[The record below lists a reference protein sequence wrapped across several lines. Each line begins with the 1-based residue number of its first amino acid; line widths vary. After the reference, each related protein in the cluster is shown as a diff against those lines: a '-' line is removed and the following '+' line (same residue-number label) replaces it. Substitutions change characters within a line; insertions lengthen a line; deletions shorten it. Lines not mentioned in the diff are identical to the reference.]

1 MRLSLSLGAW
11 WPEGRSSSS
20 VSQFLPSCS
29 WSAVVVLFC
38 HHPPKYSSIFP
49 RNTSSIQYYLIVSNY
64 QDPTD
69 SLMLFSYSLGSRR
82 KQWGNFFYILSLSE
96 PGFWKPGLWYTFR
109 VKTEVPEAC
118 IRAVRLIEIE
128 IKSRFEIARFLN
140 RFIAR
145 FFFLRP
151 CPNLPQYTIRT
162 NQNAAE
168 QNRPGI
174 QTDSMLKKQG
184 RWVQNRIRTWWP
196 KKMRVAC
203 RAHSGE

>member
-96 PGFWKPGLWYTFR
+96 PGFESLDYGIHLGSRPRYQRLVSYWILVSIQLYYCILLFAFSVIPRTTWQWKLTSLFRSGRDREKGLLYQLT
-109 VKTEVPEAC
+109 
-118 IRAVRLIEIE
+118 
-128 IKSRFEIARFLN
+128 
-140 RFIAR
+140 
-145 FFFLRP
+145 
-151 CPNLPQYTIRT
+151 
-162 NQNAAE
+162 
-168 QNRPGI
+168 
-174 QTDSMLKKQG
+174 
-184 RWVQNRIRTWWP
+184 
-196 KKMRVAC
+196 
-203 RAHSGE
+203 